1 MKVWSYVL
9 KDLRILKK
17 DLLSNIIIF
26 IIFPITISL
35 FYGYFENNVFNEQ
48 TKIGKFSI
56 NIVDNDNSRSSEFLS
71 DIFSDKSLKNTIEIK
86 KSSDADIQIVIPA
99 GFQKNAD
106 MLKNT
111 DITIRK
117 LKKDKSLE
125 LHVLQGFLNSFASNY
140 SLSSEINKTI
150 YSSSLSTNDK
160 NKAASELL
168 KSLTDLSQK
177 SFVKTDKTFSQ
188 NKLNSFEYYAIS
200 MLTFVSILM
209 IIIFSNDYIRE
220 KDIGTIKRMNSIP
233 IKKSSLFIGR
243 TGSVFIKAFISIF
256 ICTLF
261 YRITGKAY
269 RENYLLLLLIILIN
283 VFFIVSIFAFVTSFF
298 KDYKKASIVLY
309 GYMVFSLTFGG
320 TFFPIDNASGALN
333 VISYFSPNKWLLDM
347 YQEAAIYND
356 FSSTLS
362 KSLVLIIISFAAFAL
377 AGIKTKFERE
387 V

>member
-1 MKVWSYVL
+1 MKAWSYVL

-56 NIVDNDNSRSSEFLS
+56 NIVDNDNSRNSKFLS

-99 GFQKNAD
+99 GFE
-106 MLKNT
+106 KNT
-111 DITIRK
+111 DITLK
-117 LKKDKSLE
+117 ELKKDKSLE
-125 LHVLQGFLNSFASNY
+125 LHVLQGFLNSFASDY

-283 VFFIVSIFAFVTSFF
+283 VFFIVSIFAFVTSYF

-320 TFFPIDNASGALN
+320 TFFPIDNVSGALN

-347 YQEAAIYND
+347 YKEAAIYND